1 MALAGI
7 IVATSACTADVAEST
22 STVATSTSIV
32 TLNPE
37 SDPVDADLPDD
48 YLDDVLADL
57 EGLTGLA
64 RAQFSVLDD
73 SAVEWASQRLGC
85 VHLPEP
91 SDPMPVDGYRVLIDA
106 GQAQY
111 DYRLDDMGMFH
122 LCGDPVGIPDV
133 SDEGDHDER
142 DEGPDEESS

>member
-1 MALAGI
+1 MDG
-7 IVATSACTADVAEST
+7 
-22 STVATSTSIV
+22 
-32 TLNPE
+32 
-37 SDPVDADLPDD
+37 
-48 YLDDVLADL
+48 VLSDL
-57 EGLTGLA
+57 EGLTGLD

-91 SDPMPVDGYRVLIDA
+91 SDPIPVDGYRVVIDT

-111 DYRLDDMGMFH
+111 DYRVDDMGMFH
-122 LCGDPVGIPDV
+122 LCGEPVGIPDV

-142 DEGPDEESS
+142 EEGPEDATS

>member
-32 TLNPE
+32 TLLPE
-37 SDPVDADLPDD
+37 GDPVDASLPED
-48 YLDDVLADL
+48 YLDGVLSDL
-57 EGLTGLA
+57 EGLTGLD

-91 SDPMPVDGYRVLIDA
+91 SDPMPVDA
-106 GQAQY
+106 GIRWASPKC
-111 DYRLDDMGMFH
+111 RTKATMTNAKKGRTRSLRSG
-122 LCGDPVGIPDV
+122 
-133 SDEGDHDER
+133 
-142 DEGPDEESS
+142 

>member
-7 IVATSACTADVAEST
+7 IVATSACTTDVAEPM

-32 TLNPE
+32 TLLPD
-37 SDPVDADLPDD
+37 SDPVDASLPED
-48 YLDDVLADL
+48 YLDEVLSDL
-57 EGLTGLA
+57 ESLTGLD

-73 SAVEWASQRLGC
+73 SAVEWADQRLGC

-91 SDPMPVDGYRVLIDA
+91 SDPIPVDGYRVLIDT

-122 LCGDPVGIPDV
+122 LCGDPVGIPEV
-133 SDEGDHDER
+133 SDEDDHDER
-142 DEGPDEESS
+142 EEGPDEESS

>member
-7 IVATSACTADVAEST
+7 IVAISACTTDVAEST
-22 STVATSTSIV
+22 STVAISTSIV

-37 SDPVDADLPDD
+37 NDPVDADLPDD

-57 EGLTGLA
+57 ESLTGLD

-73 SAVEWASQRLGC
+73 SAVEWADQRLGC

-91 SDPMPVDGYRVLIDA
+91 SDPMPVDGYRILIDT

-122 LCGDPVGIPDV
+122 LCGDPVDIPEV
-133 SDEGDHDER
+133 PDEDDHDER
-142 DEGPDEESS
+142 EEGLEEESS

>member
-1 MALAGI
+1 MALGGI
-7 IVATSACTADVAEST
+7 IVATSACPADVAEST
-22 STVATSTSIV
+22 SSAATSTSIV
-32 TLNPE
+32 TLLPD
-37 SDPVDADLPDD
+37 SDPFDVSVPED
-48 YLDDVLADL
+48 YMDGVLSDL
-57 EGLTGLA
+57 EGLTGLD
-64 RAQFSVLDD
+64 RSQFSVLDD

-91 SDPMPVDGYRVLIDA
+91 SDPIPVDGYRVLIDA

-122 LCGDPVGIPDV
+122 LCGDPVGIPEV

-142 DEGPDEESS
+142 EEGLDEESS

>member
-7 IVATSACTADVAEST
+7 IVATSACTTDVAEST

-32 TLNPE
+32 TLLPE
-37 SDPVDADLPDD
+37 GDPVDASVPED
-48 YLDDVLADL
+48 YMDGVLSDL
-57 EGLTGLA
+57 EGLTGLD
-64 RAQFSVLDD
+64 RAQFSVLDA
-73 SAVEWASQRLGC
+73 SVVEWASQRLGC

-91 SDPMPVDGYRVLIDA
+91 TDPIPVDGYRVLIDT

-122 LCGDPVGIPDV
+122 LCGDPVDIPEV

-142 DEGPDEESS
+142 EEGLDEESS